1 MLFCEHVGC
10 NEDLYLVSHSG
21 EVMIVQLELFVLL
34 EYQLLAIAVQLTPN
48 KKLQGK
54 SK

>member
-1 MLFCEHVGC
+1 
-10 NEDLYLVSHSG
+10 
-21 EVMIVQLELFVLL
+21 MIVQLELFVLL
-34 EYQLLAIAVQLTPN
+34 EYQLLAIAIQLTPH